1 MTGGA
6 TVVYV
11 ASTRLRA
18 FDWVRANF
26 HPEREPPSEK
36 NLMVITPAYLDRQ
49 RSGRGLIT
57 ATRTPEDDLQF
68 MDWGKGGILVDH

>member
-1 MTGGA
+1 
-6 TVVYV
+6 
-11 ASTRLRA
+11 
-18 FDWVRANF
+18 
-26 HPEREPPSEK
+26 
-36 NLMVITPAYLDRQ
+36 MVITPAYLDRQ